1 MKKTEIPA
9 HLKPFVS
16 KQHYDQYT
24 PINHA
29 VWRYI
34 MRQNHNFLK
43 DVAHPAYVNGLK
55 SSGIN
60 IDAIPKVE
68 EMNECLAPS
77 GWGAV
82 TIDGLIPGVAFFDFQ
97 GHGLLP
103 IATDIRKVENIEYTP
118 APDIVHEAAGHAPI
132 LLDPTYA
139 KYVKRFGQIGA
150 KAFSTKEEHD
160 AFEAVRT
167 LTIVKESPTSTP
179 EEIEAAEKEVIEKQK
194 LVSGVSEAEQI
205 SRLFWW
211 TVEYGLIGDLDNPK
225 IYGAGLL
232 SSVGESKYC
241 LTDAVEKV
249 PFSLE
254 ACIKTTYDVTKMQP
268 QLFVCQSF
276 EELIEALEAF
286 SKTMAFQTGGAEG
299 LKKAIRSENI
309 ATAEL
314 SSGLQI
320 TGTFSEMVQNEVGEV
335 IYLKTN
341 TPTAL
346 AFNHKQL
353 PHHSTAVHEDG
364 FGTPIGLLQ
373 NNIAL
378 EDCTEES
385 LQSLGILIGNNTDLS
400 FASGVHVKGTV
411 TDIIKQ
417 DEKVVLISFTNC
429 TVVYKDRLL
438 FDASWGTFDMAVG
451 SNITSVFPGAADAAS
466 FFPMDEEI
474 EKTPASLSL
483 SELDRMYQM
492 VRDIR
497 NKGELQDSDVAQL
510 VAIHEVLNQFY
521 KKEWLLR
528 LEILELLVEY
538 NKDQKTA
545 SFLLQQ
551 LSTFT
556 ENESVQRLI
565 HNGLALLPIKDVKN
579 NATINRS

>member
-1 MKKTEIPA
+1 MTKKTEIPS

-16 KQHYDQYT
+16 TQHYDQYT
-24 PINHA
+24 PVNHA

-43 DVAHPAYVNGLK
+43 DVAHPAYVNGLQ

-97 GHGLLP
+97 GYGLLP

-179 EEIEAAEKEVIEKQK
+179 EEVVAAEKAVVEKQK
-194 LVSGVSEAEQI
+194 LVSGLSEAEQI

-211 TVEYGLIGDLDNPK
+211 TVEYGLIGDVDNPK

-249 PFSLE
+249 PFSIE
-254 ACIKTTYDVTKMQP
+254 ACTKTTYDVTKMQP
-268 QLFVCQSF
+268 QLFVCDSF
-276 EELIEALEAF
+276 EELTEALEKF
-286 SKTMAFQTGGAEG
+286 SETMAFKTGGAEG
-299 LKKAIRSENI
+299 LEKAIRSENN

-320 TGTFSEMVQNEVGEV
+320 TGTFAEMIQNDVGEV
-335 IYLKTN
+335 IYMKTN

-346 AFNHKQL
+346 ALNNKQL
-353 PHHSTAVHEDG
+353 QGHSTAVHQDG
-364 FGTPIGLLQ
+364 FGTPVGLLEG
-373 NNIAL
+373 NISL
-378 EDCTEES
+378 EDRTDEE
-385 LQSLGILIGNNTDLS
+385 LQSLGIIIGNRAELS

-411 TDIIKQ
+411 KDIVKNNERIA
-417 DEKVVLISFTNC
+417 LISFTDC

-438 FDASWGTFDMAVG
+438 FDASWGAFDMAVG
-451 SNITSVFPGAADAAS
+451 AKISSVFPGAADAAA
-466 FFPMDEEI
+466 FFPVDEEV
-474 EKTPASLSL
+474 EETSAPLTL
-483 SELDRMYQM
+483 TELDRMYQT

-497 NKGELQDSDVAQL
+497 NEGVLQDSHVEQL
-510 VAIHEVLNQFY
+510 GAIQEVLNKFY
-521 KKEWLLR
+521 TKEWLLR
-528 LEILELLVEY
+528 LEILELLLEH
-538 NKDQKTA
+538 NKGHQASTA
-545 SFLLQQ
+545 LLEQ

-565 HNGLALLPIKDVKN
+565 NNGLALLPIKDVKK
-579 NATINRS
+579 NATPNR